1 VSWLRF
7 RIGMENL
14 AALRSKLTIHISAV
28 NAFVSG
34 LNASTL
40 SRMEPMLER
49 IYLLLDERAKGN
61 LDRAQ
66 TVLTAK
72 NEGDEDGAS
81 WAILEMD
88 LMTEGIPSEYIQG
101 NKERIKEVLWSVVEM
116 NHLDG
121 DDGIDGDTV
130 YADDSVSQVG
140 RLRLEDE
147 EMRVPK
153 DLVAVNSSQGKSRA
167 PKARKSWFGTLNT
180 VPAPHEKR
188 SGRKVVKP
196 QILPYEEW
204 LKGLSPEQ
212 GKDKRAL

>member
-1 VSWLRF
+1 
-7 RIGMENL
+7 
-14 AALRSKLTIHISAV
+14 
-28 NAFVSG
+28 
-34 LNASTL
+34 
-40 SRMEPMLER
+40 
-49 IYLLLDERAKGN
+49 
-61 LDRAQ
+61 
-66 TVLTAK
+66 
-72 NEGDEDGAS
+72 
-81 WAILEMD
+81 
-88 LMTEGIPSEYIQG
+88 
-101 NKERIKEVLWSVVEM
+101 M